1 MKKYELK
8 KKLIICAN
16 VILFL
21 TLPILMLTVNVKSNT
36 VSANTYIK
44 KISTNKFNTS
54 EKEVAMSST
63 IEKEE
68 DEEKEDDIEEKEITS
83 KVEKEELKEEVKI
96 ATVEEQ
102 PRQEVKQEIKNDVL
116 ATYTGTMSFYNEN
129 CSGCS
134 GNTSSGVNVSGGRLY
149 YHDSEYQNVRIVAAG
164 REIKLWSIV
173 RIKNSSLGDSVLAIV
188 LDRGGDIGNGK
199 KFIIDMLT
207 NNQEN
212 KGGINK
218 NVTVEVLRNGK

>member
-8 KKLIICAN
+8 KKLTICAN
-16 VILFL
+16 VVLFF
-21 TLPILMLTVNVKSNT
+21 TLPILMLTVNIKSNT

-54 EKEVAMSST
+54 EKEVAMSSI

-68 DEEKEDDIEEKEITS
+68 DEEKEDIKEKEITP
-83 KVEKEELKEEVKI
+83 KVEKEEIKEEIKP
-96 ATVEEQ
+96 AVEEQ
-102 PRQEVKQEIKNDVL
+102 PKQVIKQEIKNDVL
-116 ATYTGTMSFYNEN
+116 ASYTGTMSFYNEN

-149 YHDSEYQNVRIVAAG
+149 YYDSEYQNVRIVAAG
-164 REIKLWSIV
+164 KEIKLWSIV

-188 LDRGGDIGNGK
+188 LDRGGDIGNGR
-199 KFIIDMLT
+199 KFIVDMLT

-212 KGGINK
+212 KGGINR